1 MDNYF
6 DVFRV
11 QYITKKWHLRFTNC
25 HCLNCDF
32 DWTELCSP
40 IRIYFILYYVT
51 SINKLKVIFF
61 PFLPGVKVMHLSY
74 MYMYL

>member
-6 DVFRV
+6 DVLRV
-11 QYITKKWHLRFTNC
+11 QYITKK
-25 HCLNCDF
+25 F

-61 PFLPGVKVMHLSY
+61 PLLPGVKVMHLSY
-74 MYMYL
+74 MYL